1 MCSSYLS
8 AVFFLKIDFISAFI
22 RTSLILVQIENSFL
36 YKFYFEQGL
45 GSSRSNSLSLY
56 AITFETSDV
65 HHKTSKNITW
75 LSLNAD
81 AAAYNYQ

>member
-1 MCSSYLS
+1 MCGSYLS

-36 YKFYFEQGL
+36 YKLYFEQGL

-65 HHKTSKNITW
+65 RIHHKTSKNTTW

-81 AAAYNYQ
+81 AAYY